1 MFKSKRISLLTIFA
15 LLLPSVGIASIG
27 STAAYASTST
37 ELSVFTVNGTTVA
50 DGDTV
55 NLDPY
60 TTSVE
65 VVATAADPTS
75 TVEIAG
81 GTDLATGPNDL
92 VVTVTDTAAASTQ
105 YTVNLNVLASN
116 DTSAVITI
124 NDEEQSD
131 GDNYLV
137 PWGTDSVSVSVVT
150 GDSNA
155 TYFVNGDLGLVTG
168 DNELTVLVTAADGL
182 TQQTY
187 TFNVLVLL
195 NTDTSTNF
203 IKVGDVEVFDGDTL
217 DLEPLTTDV
226 GVDVD
231 TVDTDATVEI
241 VGGTEMV
248 TGENTLTIYVTA
260 ADGETVREITITL
273 NVLPNTDT
281 SLLVFN
287 VAGVDVAD
295 ADFVTVEPLT
305 TEVEVLVETTDPE
318 ASYEIEGGTDLVP
331 GENDLTVTVTAA
343 DQETVTSYFVTIV
356 VAPNTDTSIE
366 SISVNGEETADGGT
380 VYLDP
385 FTEEV
390 EVEITLTDPNATY
403 LISGNDNLLVGDN
416 TMTIIVVAADEET
429 FEEFTVTLVVAP
441 SNDASVAGITIT
453 YSTVDGEESTSAS
466 ADDVIDLPAATESV
480 SVLVETTDL
489 EATFEVSGTEGL
501 ELGENTLTIR
511 VTAPDGETVE
521 EIYITL
527 NVLTSSDATAAS
539 ITFNGVAADLE
550 NLADGVVEVD
560 AGDINVEI
568 VPTNEFATGAVTN
581 GVLTNFSGVQT
592 ITVEI
597 TAQDGETK
605 ESYDVTVVATS
616 EMLVVPGSTLGDG
629 ELRVGTWIKLPRDQF
644 DKSAKLTYMWFRN
657 WEDEP
662 FLTGTAKYKLT
673 VEDFGANLRAVV
685 GVQRVGQ
692 PDLWIISKQI
702 EVLPGII
709 AKAPTPAIKGKAA
722 VGNTLTATTRD
733 WPEGAE
739 LVYQWYRDG
748 SAIDGADTDSYELT
762 AEDFDASVSVG
773 ITGTIEAYEPLEK
786 VSAGVTIAAGTLK
799 YGEKPSISGDFVT
812 GGTVTVGAGTWLDG
826 AEVSIV
832 WMRNGEEFQTTGADE
847 NSYVLTSE
855 DFGTRLSVNIVVTA
869 EGYKDAIFKMR
880 SRSIKL
886 GTLVELPAPVISGD
900 AVVGETLEVDLTG
913 LPEDAE
919 FSYVWKRNGKVIS
932 RAFESSYTLTAR
944 DLGQS
949 ITVKVGVRAPG
960 YKKALVESESV
971 TPTNA
976 VN

>member
-1 MFKSKRISLLTIFA
+1 MIKSKRITLLTIFA
-15 LLLPSVGIASIG
+15 LLLPSAGIATIG
-27 STAAYASTST
+27 STAAYAASSTD
-37 ELSVFTVNGTTVA
+37 LAVFTVNGTTVA

-60 TTSVE
+60 TTSVD
-65 VVATAADPTS
+65 VVATPVAGATRVIS
-75 TVEIAG
+75 G
-81 GTDLATGPNDL
+81 GTDLSTGSNDL
-92 VVTVTDTAAASTQ
+92 IVTVSDGAGLSTV

-116 DTSAVITI
+116 DTSAVVTV
-124 NDEEQSD
+124 NGEELAD

-137 PWGTDSVSVSVVT
+137 PWGTSSVNVSVVT

-155 TYFVNGDLGLVTG
+155 TYFVDGELDLETG
-168 DNELTVLVTAADGL
+168 DNELSVLVTAADGV
-182 TQQTY
+182 TTQTY

-195 NTDTSTNF
+195 NTNTSVNAITVNGSA
-203 IKVGDVEVFDGDTL
+203 VNDGDTVDL
-217 DLEPLTTDV
+217 DPLTTDV

-241 VGGTEMV
+241 VGGTDLV
-248 TGENTLTIYVTA
+248 VGENTLTVYVTA
-260 ADGETVREITITL
+260 ADGETVREYTIIL

-281 SLLVFN
+281 SLSIFQ

-295 ADFVTVEPLT
+295 ADYVKVEPLT
-305 TEVEVLVETTDPE
+305 TEVEILVETTDPE
-318 ASYEIEGGTDLVP
+318 ASFDVVGGTDLVP
-331 GENDLTVTVTAA
+331 GENDLVVTVTAA
-343 DQETVTSYFVTIV
+343 DGETVTIYFVTIV

-366 SISVNGEETADGGT
+366 TLVVNGEETDDGGT
-380 VYLDP
+380 VYLPP

-390 EVEITLTDPNATY
+390 DVEITTTDPDATY
-403 LISGNDNLLVGDN
+403 LISGNDNLVVGDN
-416 TMTIIVVAADEET
+416 TLTIIVVAADEET
-429 FEEFTVTLVVAP
+429 SQEYTVTLVVAL
-441 SNDASVAGITIT
+441 SNDASASAINVT
-453 YSTVDGEESTSAS
+453 YATADGEETVQVS
-466 ADDVIDLPAATESV
+466 DGDQVDLPAGTESV
-480 SVLVETTDL
+480 SVVVETTDG
-489 EATFEVSGTEGL
+489 EATYEVSGTEGL
-501 ELGENTLTIR
+501 ELGENTMTIR
-511 VTAPDGETVE
+511 ITAPDGEATE
-521 EIYITL
+521 EIYVTL
-527 NVLTSSDATAAS
+527 NVLPSSDATAAS
-539 ITFNGVAADLE
+539 IEVNGNAFNLE
-550 NLADGVVEVD
+550 NQEEVIEVD
-560 AGDINVEI
+560 AGDITVDVLTN
-568 VPTNEFATGAVTN
+568 NEFATYAITN
-581 GVLTNFSGVQT
+581 GDLSDFSGVQT
-592 ITVEI
+592 ITVEV
-597 TAQDGETK
+597 TAQDGETR
-605 ESYDVTVVATS
+605 EVYNMTVVATS
-616 EMLVVPGSTLGDG
+616 DVLVVPGSSLGDG

-644 DKSAKLTYMWFRN
+644 DKSAKLSYMWFRN

-673 VEDFGANLRAVV
+673 AEDYNANLRAVV
-685 GVQRVGQ
+685 MIQRAGQ
-692 PDLWIISKQI
+692 PDLVMISKQI
-702 EVLPGII
+702 VVLPGII

-739 LVYQWYRDG
+739 LTYQWYRDG

-855 DFGTRLSVNIVVTA
+855 DYGTRLSVNIVVTA

-886 GTLVELPAPVISGD
+886 GTLVDLPAPVISGD

-960 YKKALVESESV
+960 YKKALVESEAV
-971 TPTNA
+971 TPSRA
-976 VN
+976 QD